1 MGFKDCPYFRIKG
14 KHCKCK
20 LHNLYTTTTRLEL
33 KQVIVITETYKVCT
47 LLIGKYP
54 TLQIE
59 KVDFNFEMCREIIIA
74 FALGGTK
81 MSTVDKG

>member
-1 MGFKDCPYFRIKG
+1 M
-14 KHCKCK
+14 
-20 LHNLYTTTTRLEL
+20 L
-33 KQVIVITETYKVCT
+33 VITETYKVCT
-47 LLIGKYP
+47 LLLGKYH

-59 KVDFNFEMCREIIIA
+59 IVDFNFEMCREIIIA